1 MGRLHMAAKAHLI
14 GEGLLYV
21 AVAHKASQRSQLH
34 ALDLALAVRIVYGVV
49 GAVLVTV
56 VALPSVKS
64 VPRQVLVR
72 GDDDLIKLCLAKRAI
87 FVLHKETNAETALSA
102 HVGMP
107 TDAHGKELNRVEA
120 QDAVFCIC
128 IGDLLLTDS
137 AVNSGSGL
145 HHFV

>member
-56 VALPSVKS
+56 VALPSI
-64 VPRQVLVR
+64 RQLLSRLAIVDTVLS
-72 GDDDLIKLCLAKRAI
+72 
-87 FVLHKETNAETALSA
+87 LSNLLLQ
-102 HVGMP
+102 V
-107 TDAHGKELNRVEA
+107 
-120 QDAVFCIC
+120 
-128 IGDLLLTDS
+128 DLLVGPLCIAFFS
-137 AVNSGSGL
+137 
-145 HHFV
+145 FPFR